1 MRSCTTSDRW
11 NEPLLTRSPAKWP
24 ASTAFD
30 EIANAL
36 SDPAAK
42 KDAIKQGA
50 SIFGFTIKNASGEE
64 KSWYVDLKETGTV
77 GAGTAP
83 EGKKADGTWST
94 LGPEYWHHATSG
106 PNTLLDCEDADPGI
120 VTLILSEDN
129 FGKLIDQKANA
140 QKLFMS
146 GKLKVKGNVMKA
158 TKLEPILKKARPQ
171 SKL

>member
-1 MRSCTTSDRW
+1 MGVAD
-11 NEPLLTRSPAKWP
+11 AKFP
-24 ASTAFD
+24 ASQAFD

-77 GAGTAP
+77 GQGTAP
-83 EGKKADGTWST
+83 EGKKAD
-94 LGPEYWHHATSG
+94 
-106 PNTLLDCEDADPGI
+106 
-120 VTLILSEDN
+120 VTLVLSEDN

>member
-1 MRSCTTSDRW
+1 MSR
-11 NEPLLTRSPAKWP
+11 NVMLTICSPAKWP

-77 GAGTAP
+77 GQGTAP
-83 EGKKADGTWST
+83 EGKKADGTWNTPGSRGGIMLHWGSPLS
-94 LGPEYWHHATSG
+94 LGCKNTDPET
-106 PNTLLDCEDADPGI
+106 
-120 VTLILSEDN
+120 VTLVLSEDN